1 MAIRQARLEPLVLSV
16 SGHERIVNGG
26 AVASGEERFDFSA
39 GIARFGDIMNR
50 ERSIS
55 FGSRG
60 DPCCS
65 RKCLPLKMI
74 PASRLVI
81 RT

>member
-1 MAIRQARLEPLVLSV
+1 MTPVCGDGWDLPEVGVATLGLLERLGRSVEYPL
-16 SGHERIVNGG
+16 E
-26 AVASGEERFDFSA
+26 
-39 GIARFGDIMNR
+39 R

-74 PASRLVI
+74 PASRFVV